1 MNTRKS
7 LSLWTIIVKH
17 VIHPFSVHVVCKRLV
32 YIVFCLVLQT
42 NMEESQTT
50 TTTTT
55 IGPLLATTNTTT
67 TTTITVI
74 DETAGGDNATATVTD
89 ETAPVGDNTTAT
101 TEKTIDE
108 TAEFG
113 DTATATPLTE
123 MDEMEYAYRMEG
135 EEEEGEACKNCGSV
149 HSHIDTVCAT
159 AIENGLA

>member
-1 MNTRKS
+1 
-7 LSLWTIIVKH
+7 
-17 VIHPFSVHVVCKRLV
+17 
-32 YIVFCLVLQT
+32 
-42 NMEESQTT
+42 MEESQTT

-55 IGPLLATTNTTT
+55 TGPLLATTNTT

-74 DETAGGDNATATVTD
+74 DETAGGDNATAMVND

-108 TAEFG
+108 TAEVG
-113 DTATATPLTE
+113 DTGTATLTE
-123 MDEMEYAYRMEG
+123 MNEMEYAFRMEG
-135 EEEEGEACKNCGSV
+135 EEEGEACKNCGSV

>member
-55 IGPLLATTNTTT
+55 TEPLLATTN
-67 TTTITVI
+67 TITVI

-108 TAEFG
+108 TAEVG
-113 DTATATPLTE
+113 DTATATLTE

-135 EEEEGEACKNCGSV
+135 EEEGEACKNCGSV

>member
-1 MNTRKS
+1 M
-7 LSLWTIIVKH
+7 KH

-32 YIVFCLVLQT
+32 YIVFCHVLQT

-50 TTTTT
+50 TSTTTT
-55 IGPLLATTNTTT
+55 TEPLLATTNTTT

-74 DETAGGDNATATVTD
+74 DETAGGDKATATVTD

-108 TAEFG
+108 TAEVG
-113 DTATATPLTE
+113 DTGTATLTE
-123 MDEMEYAYRMEG
+123 MNEMEYAFRMEG
-135 EEEEGEACKNCGSV
+135 EEEGEACKNCGSV